1 MRALLIFLLS
11 VASVAAETTLVLE
24 AAVSPEGPWV
34 VVPIGPQ
41 SLDLRGGIAWDSFPE
56 KFRVVRLRLVREGRD
71 VTADYVMR
79 PVQLGQACECDA
91 CTGVK

>member
-1 MRALLIFLLS
+1 MLLAVG
-11 VASVAAETTLVLE
+11 VARAETTLVLE
-24 AAVSPEGPWV
+24 ASVSPEGPWV
-34 VVPIGPQ
+34 VVPIGPD

-56 KFRVVRLRLVREGRD
+56 RFRVVRLRLVRDGRD

-79 PVQLGQACECDA
+79 PVQLGEACGCDA